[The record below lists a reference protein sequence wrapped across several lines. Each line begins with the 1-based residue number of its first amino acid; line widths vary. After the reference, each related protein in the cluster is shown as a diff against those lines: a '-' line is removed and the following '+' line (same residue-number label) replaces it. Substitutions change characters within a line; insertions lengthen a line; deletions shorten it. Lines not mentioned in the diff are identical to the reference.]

1 MAQHEPCRMCGCM
14 QCCLTCLIW
23 RPRHVSIHT
32 QLPLVAA
39 AVVILQDFR
48 TVILINCGASCYVKD
63 LAPEASKNVR
73 YIVIDSHRPIHPS
86 YNDTS
91 DLDVL
96 LVLAEDDPLPQRE
109 VPAVCELDLMTQQRE

>member
-1 MAQHEPCRMCGCM
+1 M
-14 QCCLTCLIW
+14 QCAMLLWPLSTSAYTHDCHLLLLL
-23 RPRHVSIHT
+23 
-32 QLPLVAA
+32 LPLVAA
-39 AVVILQDFR
+39 PVVILQDFR
-48 TVILINCGASCYVKD
+48 TVILINCGASCFVKD

-96 LVLAEDDPLPQRE
+96 LVLAEDDPLPQHE